1 LGNPAEILD
10 MNYIAKGTSFSSVII
25 LKNEN
30 GSDSSRSSKGAVK
43 LENAHKH
50 TTLDYED
57 LLDDLSSHSSQKD
70 TDRRLITQL
79 ILENQDSK
87 NGKIVYEERF
97 SVLEKKVKNMDV
109 EKTSLETKVKNM
121 DLEIKN
127 MDVEKTSLEK
137 KVKNMDLEKTS
148 LETKVEN
155 MDLEKTSLETKVKN
169 MESNMEKIQKNS
181 FLQWGFLVV
190 VLIVFLSF
198 TFGKLKN

>member
-1 LGNPAEILD
+1 MKKIFKETKIKELLGNPAEILD

-137 KVKNMDLEKTS
+137 KSQEY
-148 LETKVEN
+148 
-155 MDLEKTSLETKVKN
+155 
-169 MESNMEKIQKNS
+169 
-181 FLQWGFLVV
+181 G
-190 VLIVFLSF
+190 
-198 TFGKLKN
+198 FGKDFIRNKSREYGFGKDFIRNKS

>member
-1 LGNPAEILD
+1 

-97 SVLEKKVKNMDV
+97 SVLEKKSQEYGCGKDFIRNKSQEYGFGNQEYGCGKDF
-109 EKTSLETKVKNM
+109 
-121 DLEIKN
+121 IR
-127 MDVEKTSLEK
+127 K
-137 KVKNMDLEKTS
+137 KSQEY
-148 LETKVEN
+148 
-155 MDLEKTSLETKVKN
+155 
-169 MESNMEKIQKNS
+169 
-181 FLQWGFLVV
+181 G
-190 VLIVFLSF
+190 
-198 TFGKLKN
+198 FGKDFIRNKSREYGFGKDFIRNKS